1 MGKINDFGKVIE
13 GARKDLWKSRGL
25 MVEDTTGMTDL
36 EKEKYVT
43 KDNIWIK
50 PDVNQLLEV
59 FPREIV
65 YWKMEMRKLVAAKP
79 MQITIEEYIEGVR
92 TIRDMVAHVT
102 TEAEIYA
109 FASEAKNGKLL
120 IQTGRYQYDYVK
132 PYRNI
137 LKGKRSFA
145 LIQNMG

>member
-43 KDNIWIK
+43 KDNIWTK

-92 TIRDMVAHVT
+92 TMKFTFLVIVHTTMMTGDFMMITRLHTRKRTKIRQSPM
-102 TEAEIYA
+102 EK
-109 FASEAKNGKLL
+109 S
-120 IQTGRYQYDYVK
+120 
-132 PYRNI
+132 
-137 LKGKRSFA
+137 
-145 LIQNMG
+145 M

>member
-59 FPREIV
+59 FPSGNIFRRECQKGREIHT
-65 YWKMEMRKLVAAKP
+65 KKRTLQH
-79 MQITIEEYIEGVR
+79 MQN
-92 TIRDMVAHVT
+92 
-102 TEAEIYA
+102 
-109 FASEAKNGKLL
+109 FL
-120 IQTGRYQYDYVK
+120 
-132 PYRNI
+132 
-137 LKGKRSFA
+137 
-145 LIQNMG
+145 

>member
-43 KDNIWIK
+43 KDNIWTK

-59 FPREIV
+59 FP
-65 YWKMEMRKLVAAKP
+65 
-79 MQITIEEYIEGVR
+79 T
-92 TIRDMVAHVT
+92 
-102 TEAEIYA
+102 A
-109 FASEAKNGKLL
+109 FGL
-120 IQTGRYQYDYVK
+120 IPIGW
-132 PYRNI
+132 I
-137 LKGKRSFA
+137 L
-145 LIQNMG
+145 I

>member
-79 MQITIEEYIEGVR
+79 MQITIPPHR
-92 TIRDMVAHVT
+92 PT
-102 TEAEIYA
+102 
-109 FASEAKNGKLL
+109 
-120 IQTGRYQYDYVK
+120 VK
-132 PYRNI
+132 ERFQHHREHCRI
-137 LKGKRSFA
+137 V
-145 LIQNMG
+145 

>member
-79 MQITIEEYIEGVR
+79 IPINAR
-92 TIRDMVAHVT
+92 
-102 TEAEIYA
+102 
-109 FASEAKNGKLL
+109 FA
-120 IQTGRYQYDYVK
+120 GR
-132 PYRNI
+132 N
-137 LKGKRSFA
+137 
-145 LIQNMG
+145 